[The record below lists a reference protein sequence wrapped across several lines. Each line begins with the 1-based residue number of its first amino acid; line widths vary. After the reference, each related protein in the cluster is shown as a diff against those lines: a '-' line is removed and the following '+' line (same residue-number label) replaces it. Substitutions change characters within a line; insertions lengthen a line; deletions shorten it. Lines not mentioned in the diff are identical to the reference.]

1 MTPQATYNFEAALSK
16 ILVESLGVQDF
27 CMPSNQPHARDE
39 AAQKKMGLFKP
50 DNFQHIPTFSL

>member
-1 MTPQATYNFEAALSK
+1 MSPQATYNFEAALSK

-39 AAQKKMGLFKP
+39 AAQKKMG
-50 DNFQHIPTFSL
+50 SV